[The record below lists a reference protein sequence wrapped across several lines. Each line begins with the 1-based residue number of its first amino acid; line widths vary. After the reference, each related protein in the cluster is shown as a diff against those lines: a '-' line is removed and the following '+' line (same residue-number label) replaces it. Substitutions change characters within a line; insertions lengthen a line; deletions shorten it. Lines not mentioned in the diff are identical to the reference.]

1 MIDLKKVVTY
11 PFEDEQWALKILIG
25 IALSLVPIVN
35 FFAVGYAYQIFKA
48 ALRKEELFLPEW
60 DDWGDLFVNGFKV
73 FVVALCYFIIPVLF
87 LLSAV
92 ALGGASIYLYE
103 EGKSVEQLVVIGI
116 FLFLV
121 GGLLYL
127 VALVLSP
134 MAFALFAR
142 SNEDFGEAFR
152 LGEII
157 SRIKNVLGDFAL
169 AILIMFAMVFIVMI
183 FSMIPF
189 LGFFISIAST
199 FYLYYLVYF
208 GLFGSVCSDAFGEA
222 ETMPTAPPTPTA

>member
-1 MIDLKKVVTY
+1 MIDVKTAVKY

-48 ALRKEELFLPEW
+48 ALRKEELFMPEW
-60 DDWGDLFVNGFKV
+60 DNWRDLFVNGFKV
-73 FVVALCYFIIPVLF
+73 FVVALCYFILPVLF
-87 LLSAV
+87 LLSAMV
-92 ALGGASIYLYE
+92 LFGVSIFLHE
-103 EGKSVEQLVVIGI
+103 EGKSVEQLVILGVFLLLIGGI
-116 FLFLV
+116 
-121 GGLLYL
+121 LYL

-134 MAFALFAR
+134 MAMALFAR
-142 SNEDFGEAFR
+142 SNENFGEAFR
-152 LGEII
+152 LGEIV
-157 SRIKNVLGDFAL
+157 SRITSVLGDFFL
-169 AILIMFAMVFIVMI
+169 AILIMVAMVFVVMI

-208 GLFGSVCSDAFGEA
+208 ALFGSVCADAFGEA
-222 ETMPTAPPTPTA
+222 ETMPTASPPPST

>member
-1 MIDLKKVVTY
+1 MIDVKTAVKY

-48 ALRKEELFLPEW
+48 ALRKEELFMPEW
-60 DDWGDLFVNGFKV
+60 DNWRDLFVNGFKV
-73 FVVALCYFIIPVLF
+73 FVVALCYFILPVLF
-87 LLSAV
+87 LFSAMV
-92 ALGGASIYLYE
+92 LFGVSIFLHE
-103 EGKSVEQLVVIGI
+103 EGKSVEQLVILGVFLLLIGGI
-116 FLFLV
+116 
-121 GGLLYL
+121 LYL

-134 MAFALFAR
+134 MAMALFAR
-142 SNEDFGEAFR
+142 SNENFGEAFR
-152 LGEII
+152 LGEIV
-157 SRIKNVLGDFAL
+157 SRITSVLGDFFL
-169 AILIMFAMVFIVMI
+169 AILIMVAMVFVVMI

-208 GLFGSVCSDAFGEA
+208 ALFGSVCADAFGEA
-222 ETMPTAPPTPTA
+222 ETMPTASPPPST